1 MAAFTSRLKMA
12 KASSWR
18 GEQLLQER
26 LIILYLL
33 IVDAYI
39 ISFEKKHGWFCNEP
53 YLKIGPI
60 IILKI
65 NLCIN

>member
-1 MAAFTSRLKMA
+1 MA

-26 LIILYLL
+26 LIIRVMYLL

-39 ISFEKKHGWFCNEP
+39 ISFEKNTVDFVKNF
-53 YLKIGPI
+53 I
-60 IILKI
+60 
-65 NLCIN
+65 

>member
-1 MAAFTSRLKMA
+1 MVTNKQKAAFTSRLMA

-39 ISFEKKHGWFCNEP
+39 ISLEKNTVDFIKN
-53 YLKIGPI
+53 L
-60 IILKI
+60 ILR
-65 NLCIN
+65 LAPL